1 MVIWIWGYEMDP
13 TVGASGMLSGCLIH
27 WESPEI
33 KLYTGCGVI
42 FCIDAVR
49 VANASVHDLRAA

>member
-1 MVIWIWGYEMDP
+1 MDP
-13 TVGASGMLSGCLIH
+13 NLGASGMLSGCLIH